1 MPVFYLHI
9 SDGDELIRD
18 PEGAYF
24 HDLDAARAEA
34 IHSARELM
42 ADSIVSEGR
51 IGVERSMEVSDE
63 LGVRLLIV
71 PFRETVAM

>member
-1 MPVFYLHI
+1 MQLFYLHV

-24 HDLDAARAEA
+24 PDLDAARAEA

-42 ADSIVSEGR
+42 AESIASEGR
-51 IGVERSMEVSDE
+51 IGMQRCMVVSNT
-63 LGVRLLIV
+63 LGVRLIV